1 MILQKEVEYFDVC
14 FGIVVSGLRGNVF
27 SDIVYMMTASVTSL
41 NITDSLASTF
51 SFYFSDTLNIEL

>member
-14 FGIVVSGLRGNVF
+14 FGIVVSGQGGNVF

-51 SFYFSDTLNIEL
+51 SFYLSDTLNIEL